1 MPPAPATIKPCR
13 GCICQVESENF
24 LDIFG
29 AFCILRATTLGDTRI
44 DTEYVL
50 VLTEEGYGYRVDIPA
65 GATNIL
71 QNWQPVPLP

>member
-1 MPPAPATIKPCR
+1 M
-13 GCICQVESENF
+13 
-24 LDIFG
+24 DIFG